1 MRFVSV
7 GQSCD
12 DVSEGRERLVDVL
25 GLLED
30 GALGPGLADLLATGQ
45 IDEVELAG
53 ELLLVLQ
60 VLLLHVDQ
68 ENGVTARAVLVH
80 V

>member
-12 DVSEGRERLVDVL
+12 DVPECRERLVDVL

-30 GALGPGLADLLATGQ
+30 GALGAGLADLFATGQ

-60 VLLLHVDQ
+60 VLLLYVDQ
-68 ENGVTARAVLVH
+68 EN
-80 V
+80 